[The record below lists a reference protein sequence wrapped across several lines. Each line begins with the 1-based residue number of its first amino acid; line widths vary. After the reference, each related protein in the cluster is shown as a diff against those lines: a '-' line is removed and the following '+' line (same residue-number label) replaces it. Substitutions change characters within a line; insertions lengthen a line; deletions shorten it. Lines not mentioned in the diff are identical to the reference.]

1 MQNKGF
7 VKLFALLLT
16 IVCLIYLSFTAVT
29 SYHAGKAEEHPL
41 GSQHYLDSVK
51 NKKVWLGVY
60 TLEQCRELEIGLGL
74 DLKGGMNV
82 IMEVSVPDIIK
93 SLSGNKSDY
102 AFNAAIQSAR
112 MASMKGDDVVSAFIN
127 SFNEVDTTGRSL
139 SSLFATH
146 ALKDKVKPNST
157 DAEVR
162 KVLDSEIKS
171 AVDNS
176 FNVLRSRIDRFGVA
190 QPNIQSL
197 EGGIGRI
204 MIELPGVKEPDR
216 VRKLLEGSANLEFW
230 ETFTA
235 QEINSTVLPSLID
248 LGATLSS
255 DSTNSMLKSLK
266 SVYEFKDK
274 NGYSGAS
281 LSVVALAHY
290 SDTAAINA
298 MIASEEA
305 KRLLPRDLRLMWS
318 VEAHDNDSTGTHFEL
333 NALRSSGRGGNAALE
348 GDVVADASAGYD
360 QNNRPCVDMQ
370 MNAEGARQERTFRRL
385 LPLFLTVMYTVH
397 LQYRTRFLTAV
408 HRYQVTSQ
416 SRLLRTWPMSSVPVR
431 WLHQL
436 VLSRKR
442 LSARHSVRHPSIRVS
457 CHSSWHLYSL

>member
-29 SYHAGKAEEHPL
+29 SYHAGKAQECPL

-51 NKKVWLGVY
+51 NQKVWLGIY
-60 TLEQCRELEIGLGL
+60 SLEQCRELEIGLGL

-102 AFNAAIQSAR
+102 AFNAAIEGAR
-112 MASMKGDDVVSAFIN
+112 AASMKGGDVVSTFIKT
-127 SFNEVDTTGRSL
+127 FNEVDTTGRSL
-139 SSLFATH
+139 ASLFATH
-146 ALKDKVKPNST
+146 DLKDKVKPNST
-157 DAEVR
+157 DAEV
-162 KVLDSEIKS
+162 KSVLESEIKS

-176 FNVLRSRIDRFGVA
+176 YNVLRSRIDRFGVA

-204 MIELPGVKEPDR
+204 MIELPGVKEPER

-230 ETFTA
+230 ETFTP
-235 QEINSTVLPSLID
+235 QEINSTVLPALVD
-248 LGATLSS
+248 LGATFST
-255 DSTNSMLKSLK
+255 DSVNPILKSLK
-266 SVYEFKDK
+266 SVYEFKDA

-290 SDTAAINA
+290 SDTAAINN
-298 MIASEEA
+298 MIASEAA

-318 VEAHDNDSTGTHFEL
+318 VEAHDNDATGTHFEL
-333 NALRSSGRGGNAALE
+333 NALRSSGRNANAALA
-348 GDVVADASAGYD
+348 GDVVADASAGY
-360 QNNRPCVDMQ
+360 
-370 MNAEGARQERTFRRL
+370 
-385 LPLFLTVMYTVH
+385 
-397 LQYRTRFLTAV
+397 
-408 HRYQVTSQ
+408 S
-416 SRLLRTWPMSSVPVR
+416 
-431 WLHQL
+431 
-436 VLSRKR
+436 
-442 LSARHSVRHPSIRVS
+442 
-457 CHSSWHLYSL
+457 